1 MSRRRAWA
9 GYGPGMGWY
18 SPLLPPAE
26 LADTLACVWRAS
38 VEGTHRLVPDG
49 CLDLLWLSTGT
60 GFLCGPETTAWTFRL
75 PAGTT
80 AVGVR
85 FRPGLAGPLVGL
97 DVSEL
102 TNTRVGLDDL
112 LGSRPFRHL
121 AGELGDLADPR
132 AGLAALTATVGRWA
146 ARRHPVDPLARR
158 VVAGPFTVSALA
170 EDLGLT
176 ARQVHRRSLRAFGYG
191 PSTLARLM
199 RFQRFLS
206 ASGGG
211 AGRSLAQAAA
221 TAGYADQ
228 PHLVRDCRAITG
240 LTPTEL
246 LTDWFPT
253 FPGGSDPYKTPDGGG
268 VRIPA

>member
-1 MSRRRAWA
+1 
-9 GYGPGMGWY
+9 MGWY
-18 SPLLPPAE
+18 TPLPPPPD
-26 LADTLACVWRAS
+26 LADTLACVWRAN

-75 PAGTT
+75 PAGTS

-85 FRPGLAGPLVGL
+85 FRPGLAGPVFGL

-102 TNTRVGLDDL
+102 TNSRVALHDL
-112 LGSRPFRHL
+112 LGSVAHRRL
-121 AGELGDLADPR
+121 ADELADLADTS

-146 ARRHPVDPLARR
+146 ARRHAVDPLSHR
-158 VVAGPFTVSALA
+158 VAAGPFTVAGLA
-170 EDLGLT
+170 DDLGLT

-199 RFQRFLS
+199 RLQRFL
-206 ASGGG
+206 AAALPAGGG
-211 AGRSLAQAAA
+211 GSLAVAAA
-221 TAGYADQ
+221 RAGYSDQ
-228 PHLVRDCRAITG
+228 PHVVRDCRAITG

-246 LTDWFPT
+246 LSEWFPT
-253 FPGGSDPYKTPDGGG
+253 FPGGSDPYKTPAAGS
-268 VRIPA
+268 VTMPA

>member
-1 MSRRRAWA
+1 
-9 GYGPGMGWY
+9 MGWY
-18 SPLLPPAE
+18 TPLLPPLE

-49 CLDLLWLSTGT
+49 CMDLLWLSTGT
-60 GFLCGPETTAWTFRL
+60 GFLCGPETEAWTFRL

-85 FRPGLAGPLVGL
+85 FRPGLAGPVVGL

-102 TNTRVGLDDL
+102 TNTRVGLEAL
-112 LGSRPFRHL
+112 LGSGPFRRL
-121 AGELGDLADPR
+121 AGELGDLADPW

-146 ARRHPVDPLARR
+146 DRRYPVDPLAQR
-158 VVAGPFTVSALA
+158 VTAGPFTVSALA
-170 EDLGLT
+170 DDLGLT

-199 RFQRFLS
+199 RFQRFL
-206 ASGGG
+206 AVAAARAG
-211 AGRSLAQAAA
+211 AGRSLALAAA
-221 TAGYADQ
+221 LAGYSDQ

-246 LTDWFPT
+246 LSEWFPT
-253 FPGGSDPYKTPDGGG
+253 FPEGSDPYKTDTAAFAMLAG
-268 VRIPA
+268 

>member
-1 MSRRRAWA
+1 
-9 GYGPGMGWY
+9 MGWY
-18 SPLLPPAE
+18 TPLLSPPA
-26 LADTLACVWRAS
+26 LADTLACVWQAS

-49 CLDLLWLSTGT
+49 CMDLLWLSTGT

-85 FRPGLAGPLVGL
+85 FRPGLAGPVVGL

-102 TNTRVGLDDL
+102 TNDRVGLDAL
-112 LGSRPFRHL
+112 LGAAPFRRL
-121 AGELGDLADPR
+121 ADELGDLADPR

-146 ARRHPVDPLARR
+146 AGRQPVDPLAHR
-158 VVAGPFTVSALA
+158 VVAGPFTVAALA
-170 EDLGLT
+170 DDLGLT

-199 RFQRFLS
+199 RFQRFL
-206 ASGGG
+206 AVAAAPTAAG
-211 AGRSLAQAAA
+211 ASLAQAAA
-221 TAGYADQ
+221 TAGYSDQ

-240 LTPTEL
+240 LTPTEFL
-246 LTDWFPT
+246 DEWFPT
-253 FPGGSDPYKTPDGGG
+253 FPAGSDPYKTGAA
-268 VRIPA
+268 PAAMLAG